1 MQEQLARIEKKI
13 DVLLSLK
20 TIIEQLTEAK
30 QLERRKERERKA
42 VLREAARALENKSSI
57 PLPDKVFRPDKRI
70 FGHFQ
75 KWALKG
81 MEYGKANRPEEFAT
95 WVCWQWNCATYSR
108 KPITFSGGY
117 FQYHIGSGRMHTTP
131 FELMG
136 LSKKTKLLIRNDA
149 EHVDFKNRLW
159 WDWSFSVFFRVFRAM
174 SELDGFGELPER
186 FVKCCKILCGGYGM
200 YEVFTDL
207 YFDPNESQSDVNRM
221 LRRVGPDLMNMWRA
235 CCKGLRKK
243 RDGAMSQDKAWGL
256 KDPVTASRK
265 PP

>member
-95 WVCWQWNCATYSR
+95 WVCWQWNCATYNR

-117 FQYHIGSGRMHTTP
+117 FQYHLGESSGRMHTTP

-136 LSKKTKLLIRNDA
+136 LSKKSKLLVRNDA
-149 EHVDFKNRLW
+149 EHLDFRNRLW
-159 WDWSFSVFFRVFRAM
+159 WEWSFGVWFQVYMVM
-174 SELDGFGELPER
+174 SDLDGFKDLPER
-186 FVKCCKILCGGYGM
+186 FVKCCKILSGGCGM
-200 YEVFTDL
+200 YEVYTDL
-207 YFDPNESQSDVNRM
+207 YFDPNETQPNLNRM

-243 RDGAMSQDKAWGL
+243 SDS
-256 KDPVTASRK
+256 
-265 PP
+265 